1 MPPPPF
7 AQPLG
12 PPTTPPPWPVPA
24 PPTPRR
30 PTQWPTRLLLVTA
43 LAVIG
48 GIAIGAWFRPLP
60 DSKVP
65 SAPPAPTYTDLQVGE
80 AKASVCAAYQK
91 VHHMVLAASG
101 RNFGDDPLA
110 KHVVAEGG
118 WLAFDVGRG
127 YLLTELAEKPATPS
141 DLAAAI
147 RKLTDLYQ
155 ILAVDYMNSASDS
168 ELDPSLRSGDEV
180 TGTIERLCK

>member
-1 MPPPPF
+1 
-7 AQPLG
+7 
-12 PPTTPPPWPVPA
+12 
-24 PPTPRR
+24 
-30 PTQWPTRLLLVTA
+30 VTA

-60 DSKVP
+60 DSKAP
-65 SAPPAPTYTDLQVGE
+65 SAPPTPTYTDLQVGE
-80 AKASVCAAYQK
+80 AKASVCTAYQK
-91 VHHMVLAASG
+91 VHHAVLAASS
-101 RNFGDDPLA
+101 RNFGNDPLA
-110 KHVVAEGG
+110 KHVVAEGV
-118 WLAFDVGRG
+118 WLAFDVGRD
-127 YLLTELAEKPATPS
+127 YLLTKLAEKPATPP

-147 RKLTDLYQ
+147 RKLAGLYQ